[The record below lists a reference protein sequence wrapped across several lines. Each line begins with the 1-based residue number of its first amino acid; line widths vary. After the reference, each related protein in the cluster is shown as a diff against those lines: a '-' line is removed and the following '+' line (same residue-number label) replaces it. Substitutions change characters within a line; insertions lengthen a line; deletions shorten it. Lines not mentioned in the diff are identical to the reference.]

1 MSDPENMYSV
11 PLDSEIQ
18 QRGGR
23 GGGSDE
29 AFLRNGTEED
39 LSNKEDEALLNFY
52 PRSKLFSSLLIRLSV
67 IIVTKH

>member
-1 MSDPENMYSV
+1 MSHPENTYSV

-18 QRGGR
+18 QRGKSG

-39 LSNKEDEALLNFY
+39 LPQLEFLQE
-52 PRSKLFSSLLIRLSV
+52 
-67 IIVTKH
+67 